1 MPEIEEEWEE
11 AYKMC
16 DEKVKELKPF
26 IFQLIKVGQRRID
39 RSRKEIEDIPHE
51 TPKIKTRDKAKK
63 TENVLYDLPE
73 KAENLSELVAMLD
86 KGLKD
91 MEERI
96 QGYKSSKEE
105 EKKKGE

>member
-11 AYKMC
+11 TYKVC
-16 DEKVKELKPF
+16 EEKMKELKPI
-26 IFQLIKVGQRRID
+26 IFQLIKVGQRRVD

-51 TPKIKTRDKAKK
+51 TPKMKTRDKAKK

-73 KAENLSELVAMLD
+73 KAEDLSELVAMLD

-91 MEERI
+91 MEERT
-96 QGYKSSKEE
+96 QVYKLSKEE